1 MTWDCVGFS
10 QYWDFTPNVR
20 RIQQRMWTGQWYDV
34 TYREW
39 TVVETWKQRNAL
51 GGYSTGPGEK
61 RWCAGSSEGR
71 EMPANLGHS
80 GDRGDRT
87 VRVSDDCKGSA
98 LSNWYIYLHQDHSVP
113 TTSQGW
119 LLTMIQVSEWDGL
132 FGILPWLPTP
142 HPFSCSQFNFNS
154 EDLQISETILFILF
168 DWFFIGIPQWNA
180 RNKDHVCFVF
190 CFILSP

>member
-1 MTWDCVGFS
+1 
-10 QYWDFTPNVR
+10 
-20 RIQQRMWTGQWYDV
+20 MWLT
-34 TYREW
+34 EW
-39 TVVETWKQRNAL
+39 TMVETWKQRNAL
-51 GGYSTGPGEK
+51 GGYSSGPGEK

-98 LSNWYIYLHQDHSVP
+98 LSNWYIYLHQDNSGP

-142 HPFSCSQFNFNS
+142 ILLVALSLILILRTYEYLKLSYSFYLTDFSSGSPNGMQGIRIMS
-154 EDLQISETILFILF
+154 ILFFASSSVLNSV
-168 DWFFIGIPQWNA
+168 PQ
-180 RNKDHVCFVF
+180 
-190 CFILSP
+190 S